1 MCPAA
6 ARPSTTLLAAKHYVS
21 YGTGPPP
28 ITNAPLAGFERQI
41 EALCDVGALFFQR
54 GWSVGTS
61 SNYSVVVRRAPLE
74 LIVTASGLDKGR
86 LNGHDFVRVDA
97 AGRPAAEHQP
107 RSSAETLLH
116 VEIAK
121 QSAAGAI
128 LHTHS
133 VWATLLS
140 DIYFQDGSFD
150 IEGYEMLKGLD
161 GIPTHEANIRV
172 EIFENTQ
179 DIPALAQQI
188 SNRLQDA
195 ERPLTYGFLIRNHGL
210 YTWGEDVNAAR
221 RHVEI
226 FEFLF
231 EVLGRRMQMT
241 PHLTSTSGAY

>member
-1 MCPAA
+1 MPGTNAIEYY
-6 ARPSTTLLAAKHYVS
+6 PLAATHYVS
-21 YGTGPPP
+21 HGTAPPP
-28 ITNAPLAGFERQI
+28 IMNAPLAGFERQI
-41 EALCDVGALFFQR
+41 EGLRDVGALFFQR

-61 SNYSVVVRRAPLE
+61 SNYSVVVRRAPIE

-97 AGRPAAEHQP
+97 VGRPVTEYQP

-121 QSAAGAI
+121 QSDAGAI

-140 DIYFQDGSFD
+140 DIYFQDGGFHID
-150 IEGYEMLKGLD
+150 GYEMLKGLD
-161 GIPTHEANIRV
+161 GIPTHEANIWV

-188 SNRLQDA
+188 SDRFQDT
-195 ERPLTYGFLIRNHGL
+195 EQPLTYGFLIRKHGL
-210 YTWGEDVNAAR
+210 YTWGKDVDAAR

-241 PHLTSTSGAY
+241 PHLTSISGAF